1 MRVIIAILF
10 STIFIYQI
18 AAQGNWQRAKVSG
31 DTNFLN
37 TIGSLGIPVEGEI
50 RNGKYLVSDFST
62 EQIAKMEQAGLNVEI
77 LIPDVQTH
85 YINQTID
92 PGNRST
98 ISTSCF
104 ETPNYPIPANFNHG
118 SMGGYLT
125 LAELYAELDQMRTLY
140 PQLISAR
147 QLVDT
152 IHTIEGRQL
161 YYVKISDNPDTDE
174 PEPQVM
180 FLSLTHAREPMG
192 MQQLVFFMWYLLEN
206 YSSDAEIQYLIQNTE
221 IYFIPCVNPDG
232 YEYNHS
238 TNSNGG
244 GMWRKNR
251 RNNGDGS
258 FGIDLNRNYGFHWGY
273 DDIGSSPL
281 GTDETYR
288 GTAAFSE
295 AETQAVR
302 NFCQNHQFKLIQ
314 DYHTYSNVLLYP
326 WGYIDQINPDS
337 TLYDTYSSYMT
348 SENAFAY
355 GTANECI
362 GYNANGGSF
371 DWYYGDQVTK
381 NKIIA
386 WGPEVGDPVDGF
398 WPAESLIDNIC
409 KLYMA
414 ENMYMVRFASK
425 YAAIEYS
432 TGNFISGLNIP
443 FTIQRLGMDSPAT
456 YTVSLNALSTN
467 VMILNSPK
475 TYNNLALLETRA
487 DTFDLSVYTN
497 IENGEALVLEL
508 VVDNGSYSYRD
519 TIVKHFGSTSVAFQS
534 DGSSTS
540 GWTGSWG
547 TTNSAYVS
555 SPSSITDSPG
565 GNYPND
571 ANSSF
576 TLSNNIDLSNVDFA
590 ELSFYAKWDIEN
602 DYDYVVLQA
611 STNNGATWQNLCGH
625 YSNRGTASQLQD
637 EPVYDGKQNDWVFE
651 TVDLSDFA
659 GQQIKIRFRLVSD
672 SYIDGDG
679 FYFDDFEIRTMI
691 STGIEQ
697 IEAKKVEIYPNPA
710 TNSIHVGVN
719 DHSICSITNIY
730 RQVVLQASPKN
741 GVIDISN
748 LSAGVY
754 FLNTTVDGKIAR
766 TMFVKASD

>member
-1 MRVIIAILF
+1 MRTITILILVAILPF
-10 STIFIYQI
+10 S
-18 AAQGNWQRAKVSG
+18 AATQNLWQRAKISG
-31 DTNFLN
+31 NSEFLN
-37 TIGSLGIPVEGEI
+37 TIGTLGIPVEGEI
-50 RNGKYLVSDFST
+50 RVGEYLISDFST
-62 EQIAKMEQAGLNVEI
+62 EQIEKMQQAGLTVEI
-77 LIPDVQTH
+77 LIPDIQTH
-85 YINQTID
+85 YINQVFNE
-92 PGNRST
+92 GYRSN
-98 ISTSCF
+98 ISNSCF
-104 ETPNYPIPANFNHG
+104 GTHDYPIPANFNHG
-118 SMGGYLT
+118 TMGGYLT
-125 LAELYAELDQMRTLY
+125 LSEMYAELDQMHSLF
-140 PQLISAR
+140 PQLISGR

-152 IHTIEGRQL
+152 IHTKEGRQL
-161 YYVKISDNPDTDE
+161 YYVKISDNPDSNE

-192 MQQLVFFMWYLLEN
+192 MQQLIFFMWYLLEN
-206 YSSDAEIQYLIQNTE
+206 YASDAEIQYLIQNTE

-232 YEYNHS
+232 YEYNHA
-238 TNSNGG
+238 TNPNGG

-251 RNNGDGS
+251 RDNGDGS
-258 FGIDLNRNYGFHWGY
+258 FGVDLNRNYGFHWGY

-281 GTDETYR
+281 GSDETYR

-295 AETQAVR
+295 AEPQAVR

-314 DYHTYSNVLLYP
+314 DYHTYSNVVLYP
-326 WGYIDQINPDS
+326 WGYIDEVNPDS
-337 TLYDTYSSYMT
+337 TLYNTYSGYMT

-355 GTANECI
+355 GTANQCI

-386 WGPEVGDPVDGF
+386 WGPEVGDPIDGF

-409 KLYMA
+409 KLYIA

-467 VMILNSPK
+467 VMVLNSPK

-508 VVDNGSYSYRD
+508 VIDNGFYSYRD
-519 TIVKHFGSTSVAFQS
+519 TILKYFGTTSVVFQS
-534 DGSSTS
+534 DGSSTT
-540 GWTGSWG
+540 GWSGSWG
-547 TTNSAYVS
+547 TTNSTYVS

-602 DYDYVVLQA
+602 DYDYVAIQA
-611 STNNGATWQNLCGH
+611 SSDNGATWQNLCGRH
-625 YSNRGTASQLQD
+625 SSRGSASQMQD
-637 EPVYDGKQNDWVFE
+637 EPVYDGKQNSWIYE
-651 TVDLSDFA
+651 TVDLTDYI
-659 GQQIKIRFRLVSD
+659 GQQIKIRFHLVSD
-672 SYIDGDG
+672 SWVDGDG
-679 FYFDDFEIRTMI
+679 FYFDDMEITTMI

-697 IEAKKVEIYPNPA
+697 TDVKKVEIFPNPA
-710 TNSIHVGVN
+710 TKIIHVGAN
-719 DHSICSITNIY
+719 NQSICIITNVFG
-730 RQVVLQASPKN
+730 QVVMQVLPQN

-748 LSAGVY
+748 LSAGIY
-754 FLNTTVDGKIAR
+754 FLNTTVEGQIAR
-766 TMFVKASD
+766 SMFVKAGD